1 MGQTFVKGM
10 RMTTHDGWEE
20 LEVEIK
26 VIQASRVTVV
36 VPDGD
41 LHADSGAE
49 LRRTLKDLL
58 DTGHTKLIVDMGSV
72 AYIDSAVWGE
82 LAVVAK
88 RAREAG
94 GELRLCAMCGEMLST
109 FAMLRLSRV
118 MAVYPTRESAMAS

>member
-1 MGQTFVKGM
+1 
-10 RMTTHDGWEE
+10 
-20 LEVEIK
+20 VEID
-26 VIQASRVTVV
+26 VIKAGRVAVV
-36 VPDGD
+36 VPRGD
-41 LHADSGAE
+41 LDAQSGGE
-49 LRRTLKDLL
+49 MKRILQDLF
-58 DTGHTKLIVDMGSV
+58 DHGRAKLAVDMSSV